1 MAALILF
8 LGECIILFL
17 ANSDLQNG
25 KPFLL
30 QPSNFTWKN
39 TVALC
44 RNTQGGLDR
53 NGNEKHLSNER
64 GLLSAPPFCM
74 GGIQLPVPSW

>member
-17 ANSDLQNG
+17 ENSDLQNG

-30 QPSNFTWKN
+30 QPNNFTWKN
-39 TVALC
+39 
-44 RNTQGGLDR
+44 LDC

-64 GLLSAPPFCM
+64 GLPSAPPFCM